1 MVGFPK
7 SGHIL
12 CMITQ
17 MAEQLVTTGN
27 VDEREL
33 LKLDLKQA
41 RIQIGESLL
50 NSSGTCKYEF
60 VHVYS

>member
-1 MVGFPK
+1 
-7 SGHIL
+7 
-12 CMITQ
+12 MITQ

-33 LKLDLKQA
+33 LRLNLKQA

-50 NSSGTCKYEF
+50 NYSGTCKYEF